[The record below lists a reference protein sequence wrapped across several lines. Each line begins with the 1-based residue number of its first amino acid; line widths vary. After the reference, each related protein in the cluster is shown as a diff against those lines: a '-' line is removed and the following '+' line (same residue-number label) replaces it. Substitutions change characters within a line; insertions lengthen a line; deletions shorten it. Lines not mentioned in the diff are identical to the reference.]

1 MNELN
6 VIKHP
11 EFGSIRTEV
20 VRGEVR
26 FVAKDVCT
34 ALGIEYHRNAIQG
47 LDDDERAWVIVDT
60 PGGKQRMVSVTESGL
75 YVLIFQSRKPNAR
88 AFRRWVTGEVLPS
101 IRRTGFYGMN
111 RKELKDGRESVDV
124 MRMLSVIDGFLMPGD
139 KKRTAERIGV
149 SQVSIN
155 NVIKGHSRSPRILSA
170 LYDQAM
176 ENGRRLNGNLYM
188 SPERAIE
195 RLINPGRK

>member
-11 EFGSIRTEV
+11 DFGSIRTEV

-26 FVAKDVCT
+26 FVAKDVCE
-34 ALGIEYHRNAIQG
+34 ALGIEKYRDAFSR
-47 LDDDERAWVIVDT
+47 LDDDERVSIIVDT
-60 PGGKQRMVSVTESGL
+60 LGGKQRMVGVTESGL
-75 YVLIFQSRKPNAR
+75 YALVFQSRKPNAR
-88 AFRRWVTGEVLPS
+88 VFRRWVTGEVLPS

-111 RKELKDGRESVDV
+111 RKELKDGQESADV
-124 MRMLSVIDGFLMPGD
+124 MRMLSVIDSFLMLGD
-139 KKRTAERIGV
+139 KKRTAEKIGV

-170 LYDQAM
+170 LYERAM
-176 ENGRRLNGNLYM
+176 ENSRRVNGNLYL
-188 SPERAIE
+188 SPERVIE